1 MSSFISLPLDCAR
14 IKVGPQKKATFGHYK
29 VDAGRR
35 SADLAWLCFVCK
47 HFSFAPLFAPK
58 LVCINFPRWLMT
70 IERERRQKKRPL
82 FICLFI
88 HAPRVYYCSRR
99 RASVGIKIESCLMEW
114 TQRRR
119 RRPACGPR
127 RAPPPLTI
135 ALASAVISHIVGICT
150 FFARSLV

>member
-1 MSSFISLPLDCAR
+1 MDELFYLSPPGLCSHQ
-14 IKVGPQKKATFGHYK
+14 GGTTKKATFGHYK
-29 VDAGRR
+29 VDAGRC
-35 SADLAWLCFVCK
+35 SADLTWLCFVCK

-119 RRPACGPR
+119 PACGPR